1 MGGTAERDD
10 LVRAGRA
17 MAIAT
22 VASRA
27 TGFLRVLA
35 MGAAIGLSSGLA
47 SSYTAANTFPNALF
61 ELLFGGALASVMVP
75 LLVRAAEQDR
85 AAGDLY
91 ARRLLSLVI
100 YLLGAA
106 TLVAVLLAPQI
117 VSVYAVGF
125 HGAQREAAI
134 GFTRFFLPQIFFYGM
149 SAALAAVL
157 NARGKMTVPMWAPA
171 ANNLVVIATAGVYL
185 LIGGTQRLGDLT
197 PAQSLVLSI
206 GTTGGVIAQMLVL
219 AWASRRAGFRLRPKA
234 DPRGIG
240 VRRILRLAGWT
251 LTSVLAAQAAVLC
264 TTRLMSKAAPG
275 AIAVYGNAY
284 TLFQLPYA
292 VIAVTVMTG
301 MLPRMSR
308 AAAGRDL
315 AAVTADLSRSLRLT
329 GVVLL
334 PVAAALVL
342 LGPQITTVLFGP
354 GGAAQAGPAVAV
366 FGVALVPFAAYQIM
380 MRTLAALQDTRTQA
394 LIGITVAAVT
404 ATGALTAAHLVHG
417 PLLVAVMAGCS
428 ATGYTAGAL
437 IGAHVLR
444 RKLGRIDGHRLATSH
459 ARMSA
464 AVIPAAL
471 ASLAVLA
478 LIGPAAGD
486 GRAGSLATLAAVA
499 LAGAGLYAAASR
511 WMRVPEF
518 GIVVGA
524 FPFARHR

>member
-1 MGGTAERDD
+1 MAEGGGRED
-10 LVRAGRA
+10 LVRAGRE

-47 SSYTAANTFPNALF
+47 SSYTLANTVPNALF
-61 ELLFGGALASVMVP
+61 EVLFGGALASVLVP
-75 LLVRAAEQDR
+75 LLVRAAAEDR

-91 ARRLLSLVI
+91 ARRLLSLVA

-106 TLVAVLLAPQI
+106 TVATVLLAPQI
-117 VSVYAVGF
+117 VHLYAPGF
-125 HGAQREAAI
+125 HGAQREAAV
-134 GFTRFFLPQIFFYGM
+134 GFTRYFLPQIFFYGM

-157 NARGKMTVPMWAPA
+157 NSRGRMTTPMWAPA

-185 LIGGTQRLGDLT
+185 LIGGTQRLQDLT
-197 PAQSLVLSI
+197 PAHGLVLSL

-219 AWASRRAGFRLRPKA
+219 AWAGRRAGFIPKPTA

-240 VRRILRLAGWT
+240 VRRVLRLAGWT

-264 TTRLMSKAAPG
+264 ISRLMSAAAPS
-275 AIAVYGNAY
+275 AIGVYANAY

-315 AAVTADLSRSLRLT
+315 PAVTADLSRSLRLT
-329 GVVLL
+329 AVVLL

-394 LIGITVAAVT
+394 LIGVTVAVVT
-404 ATGALTAAHLVHG
+404 ATGALAAAQLVQG
-417 PLLVAVMAGCS
+417 PRLVTVIAGCS
-428 ATGYTAGAL
+428 AAGYTVGCL
-437 IGAHVLR
+437 IGAQVLR
-444 RKLGRIDGHRLATSH
+444 RRLGRIDGHRLATSH

-464 AVIPAAL
+464 AVLPAAL
-471 ASLAVLA
+471 AAAMVLA

-486 GRAGSLATLAAVA
+486 GRAGALATLLAVA
-499 LAGAGLYAAASR
+499 LAGAGLYAAAAR

-524 FPFARHR
+524 LPFARHR